1 MRVIVHH
8 AMRNSLYAYL
18 LMGIFGYIA
27 FPSFTPG
34 NIIIGLDIRHG
45 KHTIIMNTL
54 IVIAYLGMALSLT
67 TSFPLM
73 IFPMRYSFFS
83 LFRDNDYIDE
93 QYKHMSL
100 NFKLVFYMVTF
111 GFDLAALLVS
121 IYITNLNTVFQ
132 IIGGTTSTILCYM
145 IPGFLMI
152 SLYKKHNNTVSKEY
166 YYGGYAMI
174 VVSAITG
181 ILSTYVTFSSS
192 NQPTD

>member
-1 MRVIVHH
+1 MRLIVHH
-8 AMRNSLYAYL
+8 AMRNSLIAYL

-34 NIIIGLDIRHG
+34 NIIIALDITHG
-45 KHTIIMNTL
+45 KHTLLMNTF

-73 IFPMRYSFFS
+73 VFPMRYSLFS
-83 LFRDNDYIDE
+83 LFKDNDYIDQ
-93 QYKHMSL
+93 QYKNMSL
-100 NFKLVFYMVTF
+100 SFKLVFYMVSF

-121 IYITNLNTVFQ
+121 IYVTNLNTVFQ

-152 SLYKKHNNTVSKEY
+152 SLYKKHKTTVSKEY
-166 YYGGYAMI
+166 YYGGYMMI
-174 VVSAITG
+174 VISAIVG
-181 ILSTYVTFSSS
+181 VLSTFVTLTSS